1 MLNMARNAL
10 SKIIPAMVGYEE
22 ELSPQEME
30 EVIGEIDLF
39 LSAGAP
45 EFKFLYYGV
54 LGITDLL
61 PLVVK
66 GKTLHSLDREEIA
79 RFLNRLYASRSALLR
94 GLAILLGAPIQ
105 LSYYNREEESRRLGF
120 DRRELK
126 QEAEKR
132 VVTRDRD

>member
-10 SKIIPAMVGYEE
+10 MKIVPAMVGCEE
-22 ELSPQEME
+22 ELSPQELE
-30 EVIGEIDLF
+30 EIIGEIELF

-45 EFKFLYYGV
+45 EFRFIYYGV
-54 LGITDLL
+54 LVLADLL
-61 PLVVK
+61 PLAVK
-66 GKTLHSLDREEIA
+66 GKTLHSLEKEEMA
-79 RFLNRLYASRSALLR
+79 DFLNRLYASRSALLR

-105 LSYYNREEESRRLGF
+105 ISFYNREEESRRLGF

-126 QEAEKR
+126 EEAEKR